1 MEFLITE
8 SQLRVLL
15 QEEEKSQLGLYV
27 KNMYAFTKQML
38 NKVFRS
44 YGINLR
50 MLLTWGT
57 SVGGLV
63 LPLDQ
68 YLRTQHLGLNE
79 DQRMLV
85 LVGIIFALF
94 FETKRPFVKIMSLIK
109 ENGLEDIFQDG
120 LRKGTQLRDAFT
132 NFLSSANTGVG
143 TFLEAIAYSFLIPII
158 TDVQSVLGQ
167 TEDIETA
174 AMLIAERLLAAG
186 VILIGRQTL
195 IDVVKNVLKKFEIGR
210 II

>member
-8 SQLRVLL
+8 SQLKILL
-15 QEEEKSQLGLYV
+15 QEEENSQLGLYV
-27 KNMYAFTKQML
+27 KNMYAFTKQMI
-38 NKVFRS
+38 NNVFRS

-68 YLRTQHLGLNE
+68 FLRTQHMELNE
-79 DQRMLV
+79 EQRMLV

-94 FETKRPFVKIMSLIK
+94 FETKRPFSKIMSIIK
-109 ENGLEDIFQDG
+109 ENGLEDIFKSG
-120 LRKGTQLRDAFT
+120 LKKGTELRNAFT
-132 NFLSSANTGVG
+132 NFLSSANIGVG

-158 TDVQSVLGQ
+158 TDVQSMASQ

-174 AMLIAERLLAAG
+174 AILIVERLLAAG
-186 VILIGRQTL
+186 TILIGRQTL
-195 IDVVKNVLKKFEIGR
+195 IDVVKSILKKINPQD
-210 II
+210 

>member
-158 TDVQSVLGQ
+158 TDVQSVVGQ

-195 IDVVKNVLKKFEIGR
+195 IDVVKNVLKKLG
-210 II
+210 

>member
-174 AMLIAERLLAAG
+174 AILIAERLLAAG
-186 VILIGRQTL
+186 VILVGRQTL
-195 IDVVKNVLKKFEIGR
+195 IDLVKLFILVFNSD
-210 II
+210 

>member
-38 NKVFRS
+38 NKVFKS

-94 FETKRPFVKIMSLIK
+94 FETKRPFAKIMSLIK
-109 ENGLEDIFQDG
+109 ENGLEDVFENG

-132 NFLSSANTGVG
+132 DFLSSANTGVG

-167 TEDIETA
+167 TEDVETA
-174 AMLIAERLLAAG
+174 AILIAERLLAAG
-186 VILIGRQTL
+186 VILVGKQTL
-195 IDVVKNVLKKFEIGR
+195 VDVVKNILKKIG
-210 II
+210 

>member
-94 FETKRPFVKIMSLIK
+94 FETKRPFMKIMSLIK

-195 IDVVKNVLKKFEIGR
+195 IDVVKNVLKKLG
-210 II
+210 

>member
-38 NKVFRS
+38 NKVFKS

-94 FETKRPFVKIMSLIK
+94 FETKRPFIKIMSLIK

-174 AMLIAERLLAAG
+174 AILIAERLLAAG

-195 IDVVKNVLKKFEIGR
+195 IDVVKNVLKKLG
-210 II
+210 

>member
-38 NKVFRS
+38 NKVFKS

-94 FETKRPFVKIMSLIK
+94 FETKRPFMKIMSLIK

-167 TEDIETA
+167 TEDIETSA
-174 AMLIAERLLAAG
+174 ILIAERLLAAG
-186 VILIGRQTL
+186 VILIGKQTL
-195 IDVVKNVLKKFEIGR
+195 IDVIKNVLKKLG
-210 II
+210 

>member
-15 QEEEKSQLGLYV
+15 QEEEKSQLGLYM
-27 KNMYAFTKQML
+27 KHMYAFTKQML
-38 NKVFRS
+38 NKVFKS

-94 FETKRPFVKIMSLIK
+94 FETKRPFMKIMSLIK

-174 AMLIAERLLAAG
+174 AILIAERLLASG

-195 IDVVKNVLKKFEIGR
+195 IDVVKNVLKKLG
-210 II
+210 

>member
-15 QEEEKSQLGLYV
+15 QEEEKSQLGLYM

-38 NKVFRS
+38 NKVFKS

-68 YLRTQHLGLNE
+68 YLRTQHLALNE

-158 TDVQSVLGQ
+158 TDVQSVLSQ
-167 TEDIETA
+167 TEDIETSSI
-174 AMLIAERLLAAG
+174 LIAERLLATGLVLVGKQA
-186 VILIGRQTL
+186 L
-195 IDVVKNVLKKFEIGR
+195 IDVVKNILKKIG
-210 II
+210 

>member
-8 SQLRVLL
+8 SQLKILL

-38 NKVFRS
+38 NKVHKS

-94 FETKRPFVKIMSLIK
+94 FETKRPFMKIMSLIK

-174 AMLIAERLLAAG
+174 AILIAERLLAAG

-195 IDVVKNVLKKFEIGR
+195 IDVVKNILKKLG
-210 II
+210 

>member
-94 FETKRPFVKIMSLIK
+94 FETKRPFMKIMSLIK

-132 NFLSSANTGVG
+132 NFLLSANTGVG

-195 IDVVKNVLKKFEIGR
+195 IDVVKNVLKKLG
-210 II
+210 

>member
-15 QEEEKSQLGLYV
+15 QEEEKSQLGLYM

-38 NKVFRS
+38 NKVFKS

-94 FETKRPFVKIMSLIK
+94 FETKRPFTKIMSLIK

-158 TDVQSVLGQ
+158 TDVQSVLSN
-167 TEDIETA
+167 
-174 AMLIAERLLAAG
+174 
-186 VILIGRQTL
+186 TL
-195 IDVVKNVLKKFEIGR
+195 IYKINNFGTN
-210 II
+210 

>member
-15 QEEEKSQLGLYV
+15 QEEEKSQLGLYM

-38 NKVFRS
+38 NKVFKS

-94 FETKRPFVKIMSLIK
+94 FETKRPFMKIMSLIK

-174 AMLIAERLLAAG
+174 AILIAERLLAAG

-195 IDVVKNVLKKFEIGR
+195 IDVVKNILKKLG
-210 II
+210 

>member
-167 TEDIETA
+167 TEDIETSA
-174 AMLIAERLLAAG
+174 ILIAERLLAAG

-195 IDVVKNVLKKFEIGR
+195 IDVIKNVLKKLG
-210 II
+210 

>member
-174 AMLIAERLLAAG
+174 AILIAERLLAAG

-195 IDVVKNVLKKFEIGR
+195 IDVIKNVLKKLG
-210 II
+210 

>member
-27 KNMYAFTKQML
+27 KNMYAFTKQMI
-38 NKVFRS
+38 NKVFKS

-94 FETKRPFVKIMSLIK
+94 FETKRPFMKIMSLIEK
-109 ENGLEDIFQDG
+109 NGLEDIFQDG
-120 LRKGTQLRDAFT
+120 LRKGTELRDAFT

-174 AMLIAERLLAAG
+174 AILIVERLLAAG

-195 IDVVKNVLKKFEIGR
+195 IDVVKNVLKKLG
-210 II
+210 

>member
-8 SQLRVLL
+8 SQLKILL

-38 NKVFRS
+38 NKVHKS

-167 TEDIETA
+167 TEDIETTA
-174 AMLIAERLLAAG
+174 ILIAERLLAAG
-186 VILIGRQTL
+186 VILVGRQTL
-195 IDVVKNVLKKFEIGR
+195 IDVVKNILKKLG
-210 II
+210 

>member
-132 NFLSSANTGVG
+132 NFLLSANTGVG

-174 AMLIAERLLAAG
+174 AILIAERLLAAG

-195 IDVVKNVLKKFEIGR
+195 IDVVKNVLKKLG
-210 II
+210 

>member
-27 KNMYAFTKQML
+27 KNMYAFTKQMI

-68 YLRTQHLGLNE
+68 YLRTNHLTLDE

-94 FETKRPFVKIMSLIK
+94 FETKRPLTKIMSLIK
-109 ENGLEDIFQDG
+109 ENGLEDVFENG

-132 NFLSSANTGVG
+132 EFLSSANTGVG

-158 TDVQSVLGQ
+158 TDVQSVMGQ
-167 TEDIETA
+167 TEDVETA
-174 AMLIAERLLAAG
+174 AILIAERLLATG
-186 VILIGRQTL
+186 VILVGKQAL
-195 IDVVKNVLKKFEIGR
+195 IDVVKNILKKIG
-210 II
+210 

>member
-38 NKVFRS
+38 NKVFKS

-94 FETKRPFVKIMSLIK
+94 FETKRPFMKIMSLIK

-195 IDVVKNVLKKFEIGR
+195 IDVVKNVLKKLG
-210 II
+210 

>member
-8 SQLRVLL
+8 SQLKVLL
-15 QEEEKSQLGLYV
+15 QEEENSQLGLYV
-27 KNMYAFTKQML
+27 KNMYVFTKQML
-38 NKVFRS
+38 HKVFRS

-85 LVGIIFALF
+85 LAGIIFALF
-94 FETKRPFVKIMSLIK
+94 FETKRPMTKLFSQIK
-109 ENGLEDIFQDG
+109 KEGLQDVFNAG
-120 LRKGTQLRDAFT
+120 LRKGEDLKTAFID
-132 NFLSSANTGVG
+132 FISSVSQGSKAFIDT
-143 TFLEAIAYSFLIPII
+143 IAYSFLIPII
-158 TDVQSVLGQ
+158 A
-167 TEDIETA
+167 DISSIASGTQDIDEA
-174 AMLIAERLLAAG
+174 SILIAERLLSSG
-186 VILIGRQTL
+186 VILISSQTL
-195 IDVVKNVLKKFEIGR
+195 SELIKKILKR
-210 II
+210 LR

>member
-38 NKVFRS
+38 NKVFKS

-68 YLRTQHLGLNE
+68 YLRTQHLGLDE

-94 FETKRPFVKIMSLIK
+94 FETKRPFTKIMSLIK

-174 AMLIAERLLAAG
+174 AILIAERLLAAG
-186 VILIGRQTL
+186 VILIGKQTL
-195 IDVVKNVLKKFEIGR
+195 IDVVKNVLKKLG
-210 II
+210 

>member
-38 NKVFRS
+38 NKVFKS

-68 YLRTQHLGLNE
+68 YLRTQHMELTEEQIL
-79 DQRMLV
+79 LV

-94 FETKRPFVKIMSLIK
+94 FETKRPFTKIMSLIK
-109 ENGLEDIFQDG
+109 ENGLENIFQDG
-120 LRKGTQLRDAFT
+120 LQKGTQLRDAFT

-174 AMLIAERLLAAG
+174 AILIAERLLAAG
-186 VILIGRQTL
+186 VILVGRQTL
-195 IDVVKNVLKKFEIGR
+195 IDVVKNVLEKLK
-210 II
+210 

>member
-38 NKVFRS
+38 NKVFKS

-94 FETKRPFVKIMSLIK
+94 FETKRPFMKIMSLIK
-109 ENGLEDIFQDG
+109 ENGLEDIFQ
-120 LRKGTQLRDAFT
+120 A
-132 NFLSSANTGVG
+132 
-143 TFLEAIAYSFLIPII
+143 AILI
-158 TDVQSVLGQ
+158 T
-167 TEDIETA
+167 
-174 AMLIAERLLAAG
+174 ERLLATG
-186 VILIGRQTL
+186 LVLVGKQTL
-195 IDVVKNVLKKFEIGR
+195 IDVVKNILKKIG
-210 II
+210 

>member
-38 NKVFRS
+38 NKVFKS

-50 MLLTWGT
+50 MLMTWGT

-94 FETKRPFVKIMSLIK
+94 FETKRPFMKIMSLIK

-158 TDVQSVLGQ
+158 TDVQSVIGQ

-174 AMLIAERLLAAG
+174 AILIAERLLAAG
-186 VILIGRQTL
+186 VILVGRQAL
-195 IDVVKNVLKKFEIGR
+195 IDVVKNVLKKLG
-210 II
+210 

>member
-167 TEDIETA
+167 TEDIETTA
-174 AMLIAERLLAAG
+174 ILIAERLLAAG
-186 VILIGRQTL
+186 VILVGRQTL
-195 IDVVKNVLKKFEIGR
+195 IDVVKNILKKLG
-210 II
+210 

>member
-15 QEEEKSQLGLYV
+15 QEEEKSQLGLYM

-38 NKVFRS
+38 NKVFKS

-94 FETKRPFVKIMSLIK
+94 FETKRPFMKIMSLIK

-174 AMLIAERLLAAG
+174 AILIAERLLAAG

-195 IDVVKNVLKKFEIGR
+195 IDVIKNVLKKLG
-210 II
+210 

>member
-38 NKVFRS
+38 NKVFKS

-94 FETKRPFVKIMSLIK
+94 FETKRPFMKIMSLIK

-132 NFLSSANTGVG
+132 NFLSSANTGGG
-143 TFLEAIAYSFLIPII
+143 TVLEAISYSFLIPII

-174 AMLIAERLLAAG
+174 AILIAERLLAAG

-195 IDVVKNVLKKFEIGR
+195 IDVVKNVLKKLG
-210 II
+210 

>member
-38 NKVFRS
+38 NKVFKS

-94 FETKRPFVKIMSLIK
+94 FETKRPFMKIMSLIK

-167 TEDIETA
+167 TEDIETSA
-174 AMLIAERLLAAG
+174 ILIAERLLAAG

-195 IDVVKNVLKKFEIGR
+195 IDVIKNVLKKLG
-210 II
+210 

>member
-38 NKVFRS
+38 NKVFKS

-94 FETKRPFVKIMSLIK
+94 FETKRPFMKIMSLIK

-158 TDVQSVLGQ
+158 TDIQSVLGQ

-174 AMLIAERLLAAG
+174 AILIAERLLSAG
-186 VILIGRQTL
+186 VILIGRQAL
-195 IDVVKNVLKKFEIGR
+195 IDVVKNVLKKIG
-210 II
+210 

>member
-27 KNMYAFTKQML
+27 KNMYAFTKQMI
-38 NKVFRS
+38 NKVFKS

-50 MLLTWGT
+50 MFLTWGT

-68 YLRTQHLGLNE
+68 YLRTQHLSLNE
-79 DQRMLV
+79 DQRMLL
-85 LVGIIFALF
+85 LVGIVFALF
-94 FETKRPFVKIMSLIK
+94 FETKRPFIKIMSLIK

-120 LRKGTQLRDAFT
+120 LRKGTELRDAFT

-174 AMLIAERLLAAG
+174 TILIVERLLAAG

-195 IDVVKNVLKKFEIGR
+195 IDVVKNVLKKLG
-210 II
+210 

>member
-1 MEFLITE
+1 
-8 SQLRVLL
+8 
-15 QEEEKSQLGLYV
+15 
-27 KNMYAFTKQML
+27 
-38 NKVFRS
+38 
-44 YGINLR
+44 
-50 MLLTWGT
+50 
-57 SVGGLV
+57 
-63 LPLDQ
+63 
-68 YLRTQHLGLNE
+68 
-79 DQRMLV
+79 
-85 LVGIIFALF
+85 
-94 FETKRPFVKIMSLIK
+94 MSLIK

-174 AMLIAERLLAAG
+174 AILIAERLLAAG

-195 IDVVKNVLKKFEIGR
+195 IDVIKNVLKKLG
-210 II
+210 

>member
-15 QEEEKSQLGLYV
+15 QEEEKSQLGLYM

-94 FETKRPFVKIMSLIK
+94 FETKRPFMKIMSLIK

-174 AMLIAERLLAAG
+174 AILIAERLLAAG

-195 IDVVKNVLKKFEIGR
+195 IDVVKNVLKKLG
-210 II
+210 

>member
-38 NKVFRS
+38 NKVFKS

-68 YLRTQHLGLNE
+68 YLRTQHMELTE
-79 DQRMLV
+79 EQRMLV

-94 FETKRPFVKIMSLIK
+94 FETKRPFTKIMSLIK
-109 ENGLEDIFQDG
+109 ENGLENIFQDG
-120 LRKGTQLRDAFT
+120 LQKGTQLRDAFT

-167 TEDIETA
+167 TEDIETGA
-174 AMLIAERLLAAG
+174 ILIAERLLAAG

-195 IDVVKNVLKKFEIGR
+195 IDVVQNVLKKLK
-210 II
+210 

>member
-94 FETKRPFVKIMSLIK
+94 FEAKRPFMKIMSLIK

-174 AMLIAERLLAAG
+174 AILIAERLLAAG
-186 VILIGRQTL
+186 VILVGRQTL
-195 IDVVKNVLKKFEIGR
+195 IDLVKNVLKKIG
-210 II
+210 

>member
-94 FETKRPFVKIMSLIK
+94 FETKRPFMKIMSLIK
-109 ENGLEDIFQDG
+109 ENVLEDIFQDG

-174 AMLIAERLLAAG
+174 AILIAERLLAAG
-186 VILIGRQTL
+186 VILVGRQTL
-195 IDVVKNVLKKFEIGR
+195 IDLVKNVLKKIG
-210 II
+210 

>member
-94 FETKRPFVKIMSLIK
+94 FETKRPFMKIMSLIK
-109 ENGLEDIFQDG
+109 ENGFEDIFQDG

-174 AMLIAERLLAAG
+174 AILIAERLLAAG

-195 IDVVKNVLKKFEIGR
+195 IDVVKNVLKKLG
-210 II
+210 

>member
-8 SQLRVLL
+8 SQLKILL
-15 QEEEKSQLGLYV
+15 QEEENSQLGLYV
-27 KNMYAFTKQML
+27 KNMYAFTKQMI
-38 NKVFRS
+38 NNVFRS

-68 YLRTQHLGLNE
+68 FLRTQHMQLNE
-79 DQRMLV
+79 EQRMLV

-94 FETKRPFVKIMSLIK
+94 FETKRPFSKIMSIIK
-109 ENGLEDIFQDG
+109 ENGLEDIFKSG
-120 LRKGTQLRDAFT
+120 LKKGTELRNAFT
-132 NFLSSANTGVG
+132 NFLSSANIGVG

-158 TDVQSVLGQ
+158 TDVQSMVSQ

-174 AMLIAERLLAAG
+174 AILIVERLLAAG
-186 VILIGRQTL
+186 TILIGRQTL
-195 IDVVKNVLKKFEIGR
+195 IDVVKSVLKKINPQD
-210 II
+210 